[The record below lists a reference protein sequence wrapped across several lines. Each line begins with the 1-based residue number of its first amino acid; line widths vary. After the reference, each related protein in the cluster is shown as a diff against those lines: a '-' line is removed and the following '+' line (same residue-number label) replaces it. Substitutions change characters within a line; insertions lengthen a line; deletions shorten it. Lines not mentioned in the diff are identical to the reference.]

1 MEHEVVI
8 GQSAIV
14 ERKTN
19 TVFSNRKL
27 GFYFFLVS
35 EVFLFGGLII
45 SYLVLR
51 SGFIEWPPSGTP
63 HLPKTMTAFNTLF
76 LVISSLAFNFAH
88 TSIRDGKMKQ
98 YVAGMAA
105 TILLGGL
112 FLGIQIKEW
121 GNLIQEGLSLKTGIY
136 GPSFFTL
143 TGCHGLHVLA
153 GIIFIFIILLQSF
166 QGIYNK
172 EKHAGVELCGI
183 YWHFV
188 DIVWLVLFYLL
199 YIF

>member
-1 MEHEVVI
+1 MENEAVI
-8 GQSAIV
+8 GQAMITV
-14 ERKTN
+14 EKTN

-35 EVFLFGGLII
+35 EAFLFGGLIT

-51 SGFIEWPPSGTP
+51 SGFLEWPPQGTP
-63 HLPKTMTAFNTLF
+63 HLPKEMTAINTLF
-76 LVISSLAFNFAH
+76 LLLSSLAFHLAH
-88 TSIRDGKMKQ
+88 KSICAGRMKN
-98 YVAGMAA
+98 YIAGMAA

-121 GNLIQEGLSLKTGIY
+121 GDLIEEGLSLKTGIY

-143 TGCHGLHVLA
+143 TGCHGLHVL
-153 GIIFIFIILLQSF
+153 GGVIFLFIILLQSF
-166 QGIYNK
+166 NGIYNR
-172 EKHAGVELCGI
+172 EKHTGVALCGL

-188 DIVWLVLFYLL
+188 DIVWVILFCLL
-199 YIF
+199 YLF